1 MLSSSAALRI
11 PVAPSVLFLWCQR
24 SRVMRHSSDI
34 SQRPHN
40 PNELF
45 IQPLLPINT
54 TVLTEPYQYSGI
66 SSRNTH
72 KKVILQM
79 CSSFSHPEW
88 KQKQPS
94 QDSFTSVD
102 TTCFSPPLSNKIWKC
117 WPQSSFQS
125 LLFFTETML
134 VGSHPSVPLKLLSSR
149 SKTIFRLPIRSH
161 CNDHTADHCLLFKSH
176 SSLAFPN
183 TILSWIYLQLFRLSI
198 NFPFIFSSSY

>member
-1 MLSSSAALRI
+1 MLSSSAALHI

-24 SRVMRHSSDI
+24 SCVIRRSSDI

-66 SSRNTH
+66 SSPNTH
-72 KKVILQM
+72 KKVSLQM

-94 QDSFTSVD
+94 QDSFTPAD
-102 TTCFSPPLSNKIWKC
+102 TTYFSPPFSNKIWKC

-134 VGSHPSVPLKLLSSR
+134 VGLSLTPLLHWNCSHQDQKQSSDCQ
-149 SKTIFRLPIRSH
+149 SGVTVMITQLT
-161 CNDHTADHCLLFKSH
+161 TA
-176 SSLAFPN
+176 SSLN
-183 TILSWIYLQLFRLSI
+183 HILPSPSRTPYSLG
-198 NFPFIFSSSY
+198 FIFNFFGSP